1 MQQEDKLGVFVGKG
15 LKLMAWV
22 SAAGLLGLMFL
33 TFASVVLRA
42 LVEFSAKNLPPQFQV
57 IDYPQ
62 GIQDVSELGLL
73 VVVFFGLAYTGW
85 TGGHIAVDL
94 LNNFISR
101 RAQHWVDVFIH
112 LVSAAIIA
120 VLAWQSVEKGLVT
133 IEDGEASHHV
143 SIPFYPFYFVMAF
156 GSLIFA
162 LVFCLQAWR
171 AFRDAIDGVDNQ

>member
-1 MQQEDKLGVFVGKG
+1 
-15 LKLMAWV
+15 MALV

-42 LVEFSAKNLPPQFQV
+42 VVEFSAKNLPSQYQF

-62 GIQDVSELGLL
+62 GIQDVSELSLL

-94 LNNFISR
+94 LNNFLGPRSLQWI
-101 RAQHWVDVFIH
+101 DVFIH
-112 LVSAAIIA
+112 LLSAMIVAI
-120 VLAWQSVEKGLVT
+120 LAWQSVEKGLGT
-133 IEDGEASHHV
+133 IADGEASHHV

-156 GSLIFA
+156 GSLVFA
-162 LVFCLQAWR
+162 MVFVLQAWR
-171 AFRDAIDGVDNQ
+171 SFFRATSEGDYP